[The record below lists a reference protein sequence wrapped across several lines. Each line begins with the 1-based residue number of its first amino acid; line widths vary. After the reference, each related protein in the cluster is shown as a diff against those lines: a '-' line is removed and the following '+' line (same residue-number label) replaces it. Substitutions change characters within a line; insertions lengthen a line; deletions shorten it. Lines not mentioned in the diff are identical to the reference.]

1 MRQIMHEK
9 SCINTTMTEKSDF
22 SQRLREERLRLGLSQ
37 EDLAAMGGKG
47 RNTVGAWERGEQSPN
62 ADFLIKAA
70 EAGMDAAYLLTGQR
84 GHVASNTLTDDEQ
97 TILAAWRSAAQSV
110 RQAVRLML
118 APVSVRELLDTETRM
133 ALKVIELAA
142 PLALGGQ
149 MRRLAAA

>member
-1 MRQIMHEK
+1 MHEIMHQH
-9 SCINTTMTEKSDF
+9 NNDRKSDF

-70 EAGMDAAYLLTGQR
+70 AAGMDAAYLLTGQR

-97 TILAAWRSAAQSV
+97 TILTAWRSAAQSV
-110 RQAVRLML
+110 RQAVRLVL
-118 APVSVRELLDTETRM
+118 APAAVRDLLDMETRM
-133 ALKVIELAA
+133 ALKVVELAA

-149 MRRLAAA
+149 MQRLAAA